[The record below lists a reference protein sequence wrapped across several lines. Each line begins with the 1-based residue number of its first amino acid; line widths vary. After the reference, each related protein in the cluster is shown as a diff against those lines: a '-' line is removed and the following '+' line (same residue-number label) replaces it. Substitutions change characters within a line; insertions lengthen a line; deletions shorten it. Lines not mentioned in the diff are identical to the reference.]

1 MSVSKD
7 DALSALHD
15 IETAERRSQTLFGY
29 GLASPHLLLWGT
41 LWIVAGLVGALS
53 PANAGIGWCAV
64 DAVGILGSGWLVA
77 RHARR
82 CGERDERVR
91 LFRYVGSVAVLAAFV
106 TLMLM
111 VFAPDSG
118 DQVLMLFTLVVAA
131 GYTIAGCWVGLRY
144 AALGAALA
152 GLAVAVFF
160 LAPAYLTLIVPFA
173 GGGVS
178 IVAGLWMRHA

>member
-15 IETAERRSQTLFGY
+15 IESAKRRSQTLFGY

-53 PANAGIGWCAV
+53 PANTGIGWCAV
-64 DAVGILGSGWLVA
+64 DVVGVLGSGWLVA
-77 RHARR
+77 RHSRR
-82 CGERDERVR
+82 CGERGERVR

-106 TLMLM
+106 TLTLM
-111 VFAPDSG
+111 VFAPASG

-131 GYTIAGCWVGLRY
+131 GHTIAGCWLGLRY
-144 AALGAALA
+144 AALGVALA
-152 GLAVAVFF
+152 GLAVGVFV
-160 LAPAYLTLIVPFA
+160 LAPAYLSLIVPFA

-178 IVAGLWMRHA
+178 IVAGLWMRRA